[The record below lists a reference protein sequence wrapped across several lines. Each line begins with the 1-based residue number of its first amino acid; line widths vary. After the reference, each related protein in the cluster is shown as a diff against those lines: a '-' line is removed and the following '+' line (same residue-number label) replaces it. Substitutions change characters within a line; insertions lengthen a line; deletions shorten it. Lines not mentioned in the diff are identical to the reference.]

1 MLTIQVDT
9 AAGKWRDSGDGTG
22 IIPDDSYK
30 GLNPITEEQAY
41 SSRAYRMAMPQSNS
55 SDACS
60 VSSWSS
66 DSYSDGSLQEM
77 EDSHYTGGK
86 IRKGFWER
94 KVKGVTPAGV
104 RDELLRKTIK

>member
-1 MLTIQVDT
+1 
-9 AAGKWRDSGDGTG
+9 
-22 IIPDDSYK
+22 
-30 GLNPITEEQAY
+30 
-41 SSRAYRMAMPQSNS
+41 MAMPRHDPHRSQSDTGS
-55 SDACS
+55 L
-60 VSSWSS
+60 SSWSS